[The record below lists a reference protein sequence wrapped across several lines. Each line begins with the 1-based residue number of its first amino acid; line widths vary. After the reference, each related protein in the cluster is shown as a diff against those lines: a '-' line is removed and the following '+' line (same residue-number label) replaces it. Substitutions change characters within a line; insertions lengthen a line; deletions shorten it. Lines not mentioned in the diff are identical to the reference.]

1 MIEKRLTVNGV
12 EIQLHEYPHTGTPIV
27 FLHFGSGNLMMWQR
41 VVPFFQNEHHLIL
54 PDLRA
59 HGRSSKLLPS
69 VHFDDMAV
77 DIAGVL
83 EQLNV
88 EKAHVIGSSMG
99 AEVGLSLAAN
109 YPEKVLSLVCD
120 GALASEFGP
129 YGTFEGSEEEFDK
142 YVTEQLDG
150 IRNAPARIFGSPAAY
165 VDSLRP
171 VWEEMGFWNEFV
183 EAFLLYNAYEIR
195 PGEFMRCLQNADSE
209 KYTRDY
215 FYARFEEYY
224 RRVKCPVL
232 MLPGAD
238 AWKDEK
244 ESAAIKKMSTVP
256 ENGKLI
262 VVPGWV
268 HPYGW
273 MVNPDEACRQVK
285 DFFEQAEK

>member
-109 YPEKVLSLVCD
+109 YREKVLSLVCD

-150 IRNAPARIFGSPAAY
+150 IRNAPARLWIARC
-165 VDSLRP
+165 VRR
-171 VWEEMGFWNEFV
+171 FV
-183 EAFLLYNAYEIR
+183 ASGLGRNGLLE
-195 PGEFMRCLQNADSE
+195 
-209 KYTRDY
+209 
-215 FYARFEEYY
+215 
-224 RRVKCPVL
+224 
-232 MLPGAD
+232 
-238 AWKDEK
+238 
-244 ESAAIKKMSTVP
+244 
-256 ENGKLI
+256 
-262 VVPGWV
+262 
-268 HPYGW
+268 
-273 MVNPDEACRQVK
+273 
-285 DFFEQAEK
+285 